1 MKSAKKAI
9 IIFMIIAGLFGYSQY
24 ASASQIGVVV
34 TDSTL
39 LSEDDRGSM
48 HNIQLEFDNPSLL
61 TLTAGETKFVVY
73 VNDERIGGGTLES
86 FVLPTLSQ
94 SLVYGT
100 FQTDSKFQAESDG
113 VVKISGVTTYDVLF
127 TSLDVPFVF
136 YPSEEQSRD
145 FYIYNLVF
153 FPLVL

>member
-48 HNIQLEFDNPSLL
+48 HNLQLEFDNPSLL

-73 VNDERIGGGTLES
+73 VNDERIGDGTLES
-86 FVLPTLSQ
+86 FVLPALSQ

-100 FQTDSKFQAESDG
+100 YQTDSKFQAESDG

-127 TSLDVPFVF
+127 TSIDVPFVF
-136 YPSEEQSRD
+136 YPSEEQARE
-145 FYIYNLVF
+145 FIHQN
-153 FPLVL
+153 

>member
-34 TDSTL
+34 TDSML
-39 LSEDDRGSM
+39 LSEDDKGSM
-48 HNIQLEFDNPSLL
+48 HNLQLEFDNPSLL

-136 YPSEEQSRD
+136 YPSEEQSRE
-145 FYIYNLVF
+145 FIHQN
-153 FPLVL
+153 

>member
-1 MKSAKKAI
+1 MKPAKKAI

-48 HNIQLEFDNPSLL
+48 HNLQLEFNNPSLL

-86 FVLPTLSQ
+86 FVLPALSQ

-127 TSLDVPFVF
+127 TSIDVPFVF
-136 YPSEEQSRD
+136 YPSEEQSKE
-145 FYIYNLVF
+145 FIHQN
-153 FPLVL
+153 

>member
-127 TSLDVPFVF
+127 TSIDVPFVF
-136 YPSEEQSRD
+136 YPSEEQARE
-145 FYIYNLVF
+145 FIHQN
-153 FPLVL
+153 

>member
-24 ASASQIGVVV
+24 ASASQIGVVII
-34 TDSTL
+34 DSML
-39 LSEDDRGSM
+39 LSEDDGGSM

-73 VNDERIGGGTLES
+73 VNDERVGGGTLES
-86 FVLPTLSQ
+86 FVLPALSQ

-113 VVKISGVTTYDVLF
+113 VVKISGVITYDVLF
-127 TSLDVPFVF
+127 TFIDVPFVF
-136 YPSEEQSRD
+136 YPSEEQSRE
-145 FYIYNLVF
+145 FIHQN
-153 FPLVL
+153 

>member
-34 TDSTL
+34 TDSML

-48 HNIQLEFDNPSLL
+48 HNLQLEFDNPSLL

-73 VNDERIGGGTLES
+73 VNDERIGDGTLES
-86 FVLPTLSQ
+86 FVLPALSQ

-127 TSLDVPFVF
+127 TSIDVPFVF
-136 YPSEEQSRD
+136 YPSEEQARE
-145 FYIYNLVF
+145 FIHQN
-153 FPLVL
+153 

>member
-39 LSEDDRGSM
+39 LSEDDGGSM

-136 YPSEEQSRD
+136 YPSEEQSRE
-145 FYIYNLVF
+145 FIHQN
-153 FPLVL
+153 

>member
-1 MKSAKKAI
+1 MKPAKKAI

-34 TDSTL
+34 ADSTL
-39 LSEDDRGSM
+39 LSEDDKGSM
-48 HNIQLEFDNPSLL
+48 QNLQLEFDNPSLL

-73 VNDERIGGGTLES
+73 VNDERTGGGTLES
-86 FVLPTLSQ
+86 FVLPALSQ

-127 TSLDVPFVF
+127 TSIDVPFVF
-136 YPSEEQSRD
+136 YPSEEQARE
-145 FYIYNLVF
+145 FIHQN
-153 FPLVL
+153 